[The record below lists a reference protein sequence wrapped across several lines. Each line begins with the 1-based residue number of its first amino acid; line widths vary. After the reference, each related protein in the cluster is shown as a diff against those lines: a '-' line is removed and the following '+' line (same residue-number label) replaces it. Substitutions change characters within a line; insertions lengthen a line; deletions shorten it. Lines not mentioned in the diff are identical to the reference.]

1 MKQIL
6 LCSLMF
12 FSLTFLQGCVST
24 SAQWK
29 DKSYK
34 PVKKGTLF
42 YNPINNLFDSEAVQ
56 KRRTDAKMKMADFCS
71 PQTPQII
78 SEKNKEEVT
87 GYRTD
92 YSARKDNPYYSKSK
106 AVKTTRASG
115 KGLFSYSAS
124 SSASNPVLHSN
135 ESQTSTAIT
144 RKRVYIDFVCK

>member
-6 LCSLMF
+6 LSSLIL
-12 FSLTFLQGCVST
+12 FSLIFLQGCVST

-42 YNPINNLFDSEAVQ
+42 YNPINNLFDLEAVQ

-71 PQTPQII
+71 PQTPQIV
-78 SEKNKEEVT
+78 SEKNKEEIT

-92 YSARKDNPYYSKSK
+92 YSSKQDNPYYSSSKEVKS
-106 AVKTTRASG
+106 TRADR
-115 KGLFSYSAS
+115 KGLYSYSTS
-124 SSASNPVLHSN
+124 SSTSNPVLYSDK
-135 ESQTSTAIT
+135 SQTSTTIT